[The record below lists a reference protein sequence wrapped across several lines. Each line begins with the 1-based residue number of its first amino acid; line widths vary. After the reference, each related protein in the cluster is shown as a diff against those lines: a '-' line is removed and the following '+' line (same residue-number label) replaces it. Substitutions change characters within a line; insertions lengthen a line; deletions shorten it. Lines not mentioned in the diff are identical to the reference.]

1 MSAVTG
7 GGGGGALAFAAAGPG
22 TVKRFS
28 DGAGA
33 GGGGGSLLGNGRAV
47 GGGVLDFLR
56 SAVAMLELAAAGGPC
71 GVGVLLPLVVLD
83 RPL

>member
-1 MSAVTG
+1 MTG

-28 DGAGA
+28 DGIGP
-33 GGGGGSLLGNGRAV
+33 GGGGGTLWGSARAV

-56 SAVAMLELAAAGGPC
+56 SAVAVLEPAAAGGSC
-71 GVGVLLPLVVLD
+71 GVGVLLPLAVLD